1 MKKKGAFLAI
11 LLAGAM
17 SLGVAGATGC
27 KKNDVHTESE
37 HVYSGEWIVS
47 EANKP
52 TASATGRATRS
63 CTANDGGEQS
73 ILLPALTDS
82 GYTITNDTATETAT
96 GTGTYTITIDGEVIS
111 FTAATPKKGAAHV
124 HVGSGSWQVEEAN
137 KPTGTSTGLA
147 TRPCTANDGGVESKA
162 LPALSDSRY
171 TVKATSTSGISRY
184 TIIIDG
190 VSISFTAATYVKP
203 VDPSGEDE
211 PQKPVVLSSDT
222 AIALTAGETREL
234 TGPGDNTTWTSDKQT
249 VATVDSNGKV
259 SAKTAGVAKIKAKSE
274 NSEIICTVIVQSP
287 LSGGSAPVEK
297 DPFNPTK
304 TSIDIGSVDVSDAP
318 VADPNATE
326 YKVTFTDGVTMQY
339 VAKDGYVIEPV
350 GVDRDGQYL
359 LGWKNG
365 SASDYYDFNAPVQ
378 NNLSLQSVWGNLP
391 AGVESVVGHEE
402 SISIEWT
409 DSNAAGATVE
419 YSAHGADDWKAIDS
433 QLIRQ
438 VSSGDA
444 RADILGLAAGRYDV
458 KVTPTAGGARTIE
471 NVKVNAYDRSG
482 YAHFNYTEG
491 IGAYKD
497 DGTLKDNA
505 LVIYVTDDNKD
516 TVMKDLGNAV
526 VQAQMFDIP
535 YYAGVSGATTNWNKK
550 AEGIGWWLNNVQYTK
565 KDKNG
570 NVNSNTFSANG
581 SQLGFGNSAFDNI
594 PILIRFIGK
603 VTTPEGCTA
612 YDALG
617 EGGSVGDNGHM
628 ARMKNLKNITLEGV
642 GDDAEI
648 FGWGFHFMA
657 GSDAKNGRGKG
668 FEVRNLTFN
677 EYPEDAVGMEG
688 VQSNGKITG
697 SVERCWI
704 HNNTFLPGRCDN
716 PAESDKKEGDGS
728 CDFKRGMYFTCSYN
742 YFEYC
747 HKTNLVGSADDSL
760 QYNMT
765 YHHNIWYQCGSR
777 IPLTRQANVHFYN
790 NYIFGD
796 PAETSTPYSH
806 IAKPSLSYVHSLRA
820 NCYLFSEA
828 NYYEGCKNVTDGK
841 SGGAAKA
848 YNNTFYSCS
857 DGGTATLTLV
867 DSREQ
872 TVSNNC
878 EYDGTSYRTFDTD
891 KNLFYYDSTNK
902 KTDALLDDS
911 VGARIRAVLYSGAQG
926 HYNVTAKLQ
935 QMNTSPAGNTTSI
948 TSPVKGKGQVVTFSA
963 VANTTLTIDA
973 TGVDPQV
980 IRSDGK
986 MYIEPFSGSKTVI
999 LDAGTYMVC
1008 SGIKSK
1014 EITINKMSVQEDTE
1028 AAKQA
1033 RIEEARIAIQNIP
1046 ASVTRN
1052 SGAVIEQAVSAY
1064 ANLIT
1069 QSGRDELGAELT
1081 ERLKRAQ
1088 VAYEE
1093 ILVSYAIDRINY
1105 IGTVTEYSGRDIE
1118 LAAAAY
1124 KAVNAAS
1131 QSKVTNY
1138 NKLVAAQN
1146 EFAKFAVQNVQ
1157 GEINRLPA
1165 VTDFPSIIDS
1175 KPAIELALEIFN
1187 RAFDSYSELDEV
1199 DKANVTVTG
1208 VSEAIAT
1215 LTAAL
1220 KPFDVKELIANLPE
1234 STAPDYISKAGAL
1247 KSAYEALTAAQKEMI
1262 TADEKAIYDAAVAKY
1277 TEFASKA
1284 VSITFL
1290 DGKPSDAA
1298 VIKHTGQKQSAKK
1311 TEFIVNAYSTTEK
1324 LKTGLKLESST
1335 ELTLT
1340 LATKMTVS
1348 FYLLDFNTTNT
1359 IAVNGQ
1365 AVELK
1370 QVGGDNVATITL
1382 EAGTYKIA
1390 RAKSE
1395 NSLYYMTLI
1404 PA

>member
-777 IPLTRQANVHFYN
+777 IPLTRQANVHFL
-790 NYIFGD
+790 I
-796 PAETSTPYSH
+796 
-806 IAKPSLSYVHSLRA
+806 
-820 NCYLFSEA
+820 
-828 NYYEGCKNVTDGK
+828 
-841 SGGAAKA
+841 
-848 YNNTFYSCS
+848 
-857 DGGTATLTLV
+857 
-867 DSREQ
+867 
-872 TVSNNC
+872 
-878 EYDGTSYRTFDTD
+878 RT
-891 KNLFYYDSTNK
+891 
-902 KTDALLDDS
+902 
-911 VGARIRAVLYSGAQG
+911 
-926 HYNVTAKLQ
+926 
-935 QMNTSPAGNTTSI
+935 
-948 TSPVKGKGQVVTFSA
+948 
-963 VANTTLTIDA
+963 
-973 TGVDPQV
+973 
-980 IRSDGK
+980 
-986 MYIEPFSGSKTVI
+986 
-999 LDAGTYMVC
+999 
-1008 SGIKSK
+1008 
-1014 EITINKMSVQEDTE
+1014 
-1028 AAKQA
+1028 
-1033 RIEEARIAIQNIP
+1033 
-1046 ASVTRN
+1046 
-1052 SGAVIEQAVSAY
+1052 
-1064 ANLIT
+1064 
-1069 QSGRDELGAELT
+1069 
-1081 ERLKRAQ
+1081 
-1088 VAYEE
+1088 
-1093 ILVSYAIDRINY
+1093 
-1105 IGTVTEYSGRDIE
+1105 
-1118 LAAAAY
+1118 
-1124 KAVNAAS
+1124 
-1131 QSKVTNY
+1131 
-1138 NKLVAAQN
+1138 
-1146 EFAKFAVQNVQ
+1146 
-1157 GEINRLPA
+1157 
-1165 VTDFPSIIDS
+1165 
-1175 KPAIELALEIFN
+1175 
-1187 RAFDSYSELDEV
+1187 
-1199 DKANVTVTG
+1199 
-1208 VSEAIAT
+1208 
-1215 LTAAL
+1215 
-1220 KPFDVKELIANLPE
+1220 
-1234 STAPDYISKAGAL
+1234 
-1247 KSAYEALTAAQKEMI
+1247 
-1262 TADEKAIYDAAVAKY
+1262 
-1277 TEFASKA
+1277 
-1284 VSITFL
+1284 
-1290 DGKPSDAA
+1290 
-1298 VIKHTGQKQSAKK
+1298 
-1311 TEFIVNAYSTTEK
+1311 
-1324 LKTGLKLESST
+1324 
-1335 ELTLT
+1335 
-1340 LATKMTVS
+1340 
-1348 FYLLDFNTTNT
+1348 
-1359 IAVNGQ
+1359 
-1365 AVELK
+1365 
-1370 QVGGDNVATITL
+1370 
-1382 EAGTYKIA
+1382 
-1390 RAKSE
+1390 
-1395 NSLYYMTLI
+1395 
-1404 PA
+1404 